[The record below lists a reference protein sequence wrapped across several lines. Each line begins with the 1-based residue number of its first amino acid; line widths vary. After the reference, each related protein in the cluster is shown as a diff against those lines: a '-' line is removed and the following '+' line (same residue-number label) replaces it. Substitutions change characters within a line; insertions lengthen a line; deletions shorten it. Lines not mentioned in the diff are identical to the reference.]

1 MVRTIVLEH
10 AWAPGSIPG
19 GRTTAIDGTTCKSV
33 NIFAFSLVF
42 HNIESVENVVFYLVL
57 NQMERGSIRG

>member
-1 MVRTIVLEH
+1 
-10 AWAPGSIPG
+10 
-19 GRTTAIDGTTCKSV
+19 V

-42 HNIESVENVVFYLVL
+42 HNIGSVENVVFYLVL